1 MVDEDAE
8 MRALFAAASFDA
20 SLEQLAPLFAAAFS
34 DGAQP
39 LLARDT
45 SAAAGAASPAL
56 QLLAVA
62 LYAVHAIAQV
72 RFTRASQ
79 AATSLYTHV
88 QWRLACVGLLPHPIL
103 QFQEGRP
110 AKDPLPSLG
119 NGVHPHGTLCH
130 VTVPLTGSS
139 ALPEVRGQRLTEIAI
154 YGRAAPPPPPAL
166 RTPHHAPGT
175 PRVGTN
181 RRQGEREERGGLRE
195 KRV

>member
-1 MVDEDAE
+1 VSQQAMVDEDAE

-72 RFTRASQ
+72 RFTRAS
-79 AATSLYTHV
+79 AGGD
-88 QWRLACVGLLPHPIL
+88 LALHARAMEVGVCRALAPSHTAVS
-103 QFQEGRP
+103 GRS
-110 AKDPLPSLG
+110 PSER
-119 NGVHPHGTLCH
+119 
-130 VTVPLTGSS
+130 SS
-139 ALPEVRGQRLTEIAI
+139 AK
-154 YGRAAPPPPPAL
+154 
-166 RTPHHAPGT
+166 PG
-175 PRVGTN
+175 
-181 RRQGEREERGGLRE
+181 
-195 KRV
+195 KRCTHSRDSMSRYCASNWL